1 MMIIS
6 YFRKM
11 SGIINPMN
19 HVYFQKWREYVEGRG
34 GKIFCSVLE
43 GGKVT
48 TTGDRALFEKYSK
61 NWIPPTPLPKLPA
74 KLSELM
80 DYNMCEIS
88 KMKILAKMEFQ
99 FFTPP
104 PLRGGY

>member
-1 MMIIS
+1 
-6 YFRKM
+6 M

-48 TTGDRALFEKYSK
+48 TTGDRALFDKYLVQDSK
-61 NWIPPTPLPKLPA
+61 NWIPPTLLPKLPA

-80 DYNMCEIS
+80 DYKMCEEVKRTSTIYL
-88 KMKILAKMEFQ
+88 KHFLLPGQ
-99 FFTPP
+99 L
-104 PLRGGY
+104 LRKVT

>member
-1 MMIIS
+1 MRVNTYNNYMILQ
-6 YFRKM
+6 KM

-34 GKIFCSVLE
+34 GKIFRSVLE

-48 TTGDRALFEKYSK
+48 TTGDRALFEKYLVQDSK

-80 DYNMCEIS
+80 DYKMCEEVKRTS
-88 KMKILAKMEFQ
+88 TLN
-99 FFTPP
+99 
-104 PLRGGY
+104 

>member
-1 MMIIS
+1 MQGYTLYTVYNFNNNNMYGITCVKILIIIIS

-48 TTGDRALFEKYSK
+48 TTGDRALFDKYLVQDFK

-74 KLSELM
+74 KLL
-80 DYNMCEIS
+80 
-88 KMKILAKMEFQ
+88 L
-99 FFTPP
+99 
-104 PLRGGY
+104 